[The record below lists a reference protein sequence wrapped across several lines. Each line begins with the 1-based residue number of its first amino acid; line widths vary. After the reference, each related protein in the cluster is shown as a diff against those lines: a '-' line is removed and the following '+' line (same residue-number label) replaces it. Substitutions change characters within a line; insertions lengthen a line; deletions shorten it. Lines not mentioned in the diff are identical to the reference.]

1 MVGDFGVGKTSLTR
15 RYVNNIF
22 SDRYL
27 TTVGVK
33 IETKQVDLTTDQTV
47 KLVIWDI
54 AGEETITSINRS
66 YMRGLSGYLLVADGT
81 RPNTIQTA
89 EYLHT
94 RTQEIFGDLPFAFL
108 LNKSDLDESWA
119 VSEEKIDEL
128 KGRGWRVNQTSAKT
142 GANVEDTFR
151 WLAEQTANKR
161 SS

>member
-33 IETKQVDLTTDQTV
+33 IETKQVDLTADESV

-81 RPNTIQTA
+81 RANTVQTA
-89 EYLHT
+89 EYLQS
-94 RTQEIFGDLPFAFL
+94 RTQEIFGEMPFTLL
-108 LNKSDLDESWA
+108 LNKADLEQEWA
-119 VSEEKIDEL
+119 VSQDKIDEL
-128 KGRGWRVNQTSAKT
+128 RSRGWRVSQTSAKT
-142 GANVEDTFR
+142 GDHVEEAFT
-151 WLAEQTANKR
+151 WLASETARAKT
-161 SS
+161 S

>member
-33 IETKQVDLTTDQTV
+33 IETREVNLDSDKAV

-54 AGEETITSINRS
+54 AGEESITSINRS

-81 RPNTIQTA
+81 RPSTIKTA

-94 RTQEIFGDLPFAFL
+94 RTQDIFGELPFTFL
-108 LNKSDLDESWA
+108 INKKDLVTEWA
-119 VSEEKIDEL
+119 VSEEKITEL
-128 KGRGWRVNQTSAKT
+128 EGSGWRVRQTSAKT
-142 GANVEDTFR
+142 GEHVEAAFE
-151 WLAEQTANKR
+151 WLAAAVA
-161 SS
+161 